1 MNFLC
6 FRINLQ
12 TNKTYFLLNIAN
24 DLITPWLDLPTNC
37 AYSIELEIGKDK
49 ISPKLFWVFQ

>member
-6 FRINLQ
+6 YRIDLQ
-12 TNKTYFLLNIAN
+12 TNKIYFLLKIAN

-37 AYSIELEIGKDK
+37 AYSIQLGLVKDK
-49 ISPKLFWVFQ
+49 ISSK